1 MKRTFAMLA
10 FVFALTV
17 SGFAASGSQ
26 ADTHLSKKQLDT
38 MIASARTPADH
49 LKIAAYYRAE
59 SEKYFAESRAHADMA
74 AAFAANPATNNAKR
88 FNGTVSHCVSVEQSL
103 KAKSIRAAALAE
115 EHEKMAQTGEGQ

>member
-1 MKRTFAMLA
+1 MKRTFAILA
-10 FVFALTV
+10 FFLALTT
-17 SGFAASGSQ
+17 SGFAASDSQ
-26 ADTHLSKKQLDT
+26 PAAHISKKQLDA

-74 AAFAANPATNNAKR
+74 AAFVANPATNNAKR
-88 FNGTVSHCVSVEQSL
+88 FNGTVSHCVSLEKNL

-115 EHEKMAQTGEGQ
+115 EHEKMAQTGE